1 MVAVV
6 FGVEAV
12 EEEDASDPARSNQV
26 RKTGIGIRYRVDDG
40 IRRAPPLL
48 ERERESNEAS
58 E

>member
-26 RKTGIGIRYRVDDG
+26 RKTGIAAYEH
-40 IRRAPPLL
+40 P
-48 ERERESNEAS
+48 AS
-58 E
+58 VCN